1 MTYVGLPDFDFDSDF
16 FSSENLF
23 CIDNND
29 VIDDDNN
36 VYTIA
41 TYIQLLIYFSRVFIF
56 RQLVLF

>member
-1 MTYVGLPDFDFDSDF
+1 MYVGLHDFDLDSDF

>member
-1 MTYVGLPDFDFDSDF
+1 MYVGLHDFDLDSDF
-16 FSSENLF
+16 FSENLF

-36 VYTIA
+36 VYMIA
-41 TYIQLLIYFSRVFIF
+41 TYIQLLIFFSCVFIF